1 MGNKDIDTEPQTKTN
16 LATSKTAP
24 APYLGEFEKAITKIS
39 ARRVLFTRSNEK
51 KEKEPD

>member
-24 APYLGEFEKAITKIS
+24 YQEEFEKAITKIS